1 MAEPDSP
8 EEEDMHHP
16 VHFWLALSAALWSGI
31 AAAQADYPGKPVRLI
46 TPFNPGG
53 AIDIYSRLIAEPLG
67 KRLGQNVIVEAIA
80 GANTIVGTQAVARA
94 APDGYTFMITTMS
107 TTVNNRILYSKSLPY
122 DPDKDLAP
130 ITQLSYGTV
139 LFVGPGAA
147 PYNDLKEF
155 VQWARARNRV
165 TYGSWGIASWGHLAG
180 QILKRDL
187 GLNLEHIPYKGDV
200 PAITDV
206 QNGGLDTTFSSPTS
220 AKPRIASGAI
230 KAIAMTGPVRSASM
244 PELPTFTEQGV
255 ANVDLAIWVGAYAP
269 AGTPRPVV
277 DRLQR
282 ELKAVIN
289 LPDVREKM
297 VAQGQTPVGNTPEEF
312 VANVRAD
319 YPKWEALI
327 RASGASLE

>member
-1 MAEPDSP
+1 MRPIL
-8 EEEDMHHP
+8 
-16 VHFWLALSAALWSGI
+16 FLAFFILIPGAF
-31 AAAQADYPGKPVRLI
+31 AQSDYPVRPVRLI

-53 AIDIYSRLIAEPLG
+53 AIDIYSRTIAEPLG

-80 GANTIVGTQAVARA
+80 GANTISGTQQLVRA

-107 TTVNNRILYSKSLPY
+107 TTVNNRILFTKLPY

-139 LFVGPGAA
+139 LFVGPAKA
-147 PYNDLKEF
+147 PYSDVKGF
-155 VQWARARNRV
+155 IAWAKQQARPV

-187 GLNLEHIPYKGDV
+187 GLNLEHVPYKGDV

-206 QNGGLDTTFSSPTS
+206 QNGALDTTFASPTS
-220 AKPRIASGAI
+220 AKPRIASGAV
-230 KAIAMTGPVRSASM
+230 KALGMTGAQRSPSM
-244 PELPTFTEQGV
+244 PELATFTEQGV
-255 ANVDLAIWVGAYAP
+255 PNVDLAIWVGAYAP
-269 AGTPRPVV
+269 AGTPRPII

-289 LPDVREKM
+289 LPEVRDRM
-297 VAQGQTPVGNTPEEF
+297 VSQGQTPVGNTPEEF
-312 VANVRAD
+312 AANVRTD
-319 YPKWEALI
+319 LPKWDALI
-327 RASGASLE
+327 KASGAKIE

>member
-1 MAEPDSP
+1 MLMRLIPPLFAA
-8 EEEDMHHP
+8 
-16 VHFWLALSAALWSGI
+16 LALCCTVQ
-31 AAAQADYPGKPVRLI
+31 AQVGPARAPGDYPNRPLRLI

-53 AIDIYSRLIAEPLG
+53 AIDIYARTIADPLS
-67 KRLGQNVIVEAIA
+67 KRLGQNIVVEAIA
-80 GANTIVGTQAVARA
+80 GANTISGTQRLVNS

-107 TTVNNRILYSKSLPY
+107 TTVNNRILFTKLPY

-139 LFVGPGAA
+139 LFSGPGNAS
-147 PYNDLKEF
+147 YGDLKSF
-155 VQWARARNRV
+155 IAWARTKDRV

-187 GLNLEHIPYKGDV
+187 GLNLEHVPYKGDV

-206 QNGGLDTTFSSPTS
+206 QNGALDTTFSSPTS
-220 AKPRIASGAI
+220 AKPRIGSGAL
-230 KAIAMTGPVRSASM
+230 KAIAMTGPQRSASM
-244 PELPTFTEQGV
+244 PELATFTEQGV
-255 ANVDLAIWVGAYAP
+255 PNVDLAIWVGAYAP
-269 AGTPRPVV
+269 AGTPRAVI

-289 LPDVREKM
+289 LPEVREKM

-312 VANVRAD
+312 IANVRAD
-319 YPKWEALI
+319 MPKWDALI
-327 RASGASLE
+327 KASGAAIE